1 MSFTGAT
8 AITAVSAVW
17 KFTRGDTTKFGWTT
31 KLAVTISSAST
42 NSTGSK
48 RSSHIFSPRWMG
60 KKKKY
65 GIVATWHLCKA
76 FNWFLN
82 PPN

>member
-48 RSSHIFSPRWMG
+48 RSSQTFSP
-60 KKKKY
+60 KKGDLRRHWVYYVKCIIKF
-65 GIVATWHLCKA
+65 HHS
-76 FNWFLN
+76 
-82 PPN
+82 